1 MKLNARHIALA
12 GILLAISAVLAN
24 TPLGMIPVPTP
35 ARYATIMHIPVIIV
49 GILEGPLLGAI
60 TGILFGIMAFLKVP
74 EFGPLVHILPRALV
88 GVVPALVY
96 MGFIRLTKGSDNTA
110 LETIAI
116 SLAAALGSLVNTAG
130 VLWLAVKLMPNLM
143 PPQMAAVIGL
153 TSGIPEAILSV
164 MISIPIVLALRKR
177 FPMKYGLEVRTE
189 NRMTD
194 NG

>member
-24 TPLGMIPVPTP
+24 TPLGMIPIPTP

-49 GILEGPLLGAI
+49 GILEGPLMGAI
-60 TGILFGIMAFLKVP
+60 TGLLFGIIAFLKVP
-74 EFGPLVHILPRALV
+74 EFGPLVHLLPRALV

-96 MGFIRLTKGSDNTA
+96 MGFIRLTGGSDNAT
-110 LETIAI
+110 LETVAI

-130 VLWLAVKLMPNLM
+130 VLGTAVLLMPNLM
-143 PPQMAAVIGL
+143 PPQMAMVIGF

-177 FPMKYGLEVRTE
+177 FPLKYGNMLEVRSE
-189 NRMTD
+189 K
-194 NG
+194 